1 MDVVDE
7 DTSIFEAAA
16 AAGHVGKREWLMQ
29 PGEILRDMAY
39 HFADSPCCQHHCCYR
54 YSVDT
59 IAHHRASMPN
69 GEHARL
75 NAAIQIIE
83 SMRDLQHYSEPSKPE
98 TRICRSW
105 LQFLLGISSS
115 KMTHAMDSCRND
127 EDWIWDDADDD
138 NERYAPDTRVQSA
151 ASCSYS
157 YQYQCVP
164 MCNVCV
170 CVFGVNV
177 QPSSAC
183 TGAGA

>member
-7 DTSIFEAAA
+7 DTSILEAAAA
-16 AAGHVGKREWLMQ
+16 AAGHDGKRERLMQ

-39 HFADSPCCQHHCCYR
+39 HFADSPCCQH
-54 YSVDT
+54 
-59 IAHHRASMPN
+59 
-69 GEHARL
+69 
-75 NAAIQIIE
+75 AI
-83 SMRDLQHYSEPSKPE
+83 
-98 TRICRSW
+98 
-105 LQFLLGISSS
+105 
-115 KMTHAMDSCRND
+115 DSCRND

-170 CVFGVNV
+170 CICV
-177 QPSSAC
+177 
-183 TGAGA
+183 